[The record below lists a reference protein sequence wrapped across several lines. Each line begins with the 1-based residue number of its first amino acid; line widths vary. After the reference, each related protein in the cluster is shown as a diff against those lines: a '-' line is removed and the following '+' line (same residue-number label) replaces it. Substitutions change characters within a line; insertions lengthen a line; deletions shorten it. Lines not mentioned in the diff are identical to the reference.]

1 MMILIAIFF
10 LSSAI
15 FTNLIAEKL
24 MHQQWYAKDSYYQ
37 KKMID
42 KAKVYKNI
50 STLSLVGGAIL
61 CIYLL
66 YKL

>member
-1 MMILIAIFF
+1 MIVIVIMLISIG
-10 LSSAI
+10 LVC
-15 FTNLIAEKL
+15 TMTAEKL
-24 MHQQWYAKDSYYQ
+24 MHDQWYASDSYQQ

-42 KAKVYKNI
+42 RAKLYKNI

-61 CIYLL
+61 CMYLL